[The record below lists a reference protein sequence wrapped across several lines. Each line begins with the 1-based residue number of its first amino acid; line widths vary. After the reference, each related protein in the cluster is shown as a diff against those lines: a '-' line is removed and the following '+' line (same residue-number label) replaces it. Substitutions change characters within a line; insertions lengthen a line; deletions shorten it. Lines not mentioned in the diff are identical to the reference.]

1 MVYLYAGNVV
11 IMVLDGDVKQTHTAN
26 ATITE
31 FPLEDGSFANDHTI
45 LKPKIFTMSVG
56 VMDEETPINTY
67 VELLNVRDNRTLLD
81 IQTHLALYTNYL
93 IESIDAMEETDTG
106 DVVMFNLTFKEVRF
120 AKSKQAKIERKQ
132 LKGDVKDKLQS
143 KANRGTVDHKKV
155 SIEKIFIGDTAT
167 SKVLGKNE
175 ATVKQNDNSS
185 MLYKIIR

>member
-1 MVYLYAGNVV
+1 MVYLYGGNNVV
-11 IMVLDGDVKQTHTAN
+11 MVLDGDVKQTHTAN

-56 VMDEETPINTY
+56 VMDEETPFDTY
-67 VELLNVRDNRTLLD
+67 VGLLNIRDNRTLLD
-81 IQTHLALYTNYL
+81 IQTHLVLYTDYL
-93 IESIDAMEETDTG
+93 IESIDAMEETSTG

-120 AKSKQAKIERKQ
+120 AKSKQVKIERKQ

-155 SIEKIFIGDTAT
+155 LLEKTPVGDTAT

-175 ATVKQNDNSS
+175 ATIKQNDNSS
-185 MLYKIIR
+185 MLYRIFR